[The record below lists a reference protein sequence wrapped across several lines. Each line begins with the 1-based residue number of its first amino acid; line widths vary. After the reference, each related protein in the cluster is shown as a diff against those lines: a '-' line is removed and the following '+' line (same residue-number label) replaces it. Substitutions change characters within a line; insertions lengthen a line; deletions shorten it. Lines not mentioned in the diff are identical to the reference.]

1 MKVFAHRGFSYKF
14 PEASRSA
21 YEGAIA
27 VNADGLECDIR
38 LTRDLI
44 PVCFHD
50 RNLKRIAGIS
60 KSVSKLSLKELRE
73 LTDVMTLGELITL
86 ASEHGK
92 DLLIETKH
100 PSIFGRTVE
109 KKVLSE
115 INGRNNCTVMSFSLF
130 AVLWLR
136 KRIRSTGYV
145 IRHRWKLLIIPTEIV
160 AIDYQLFNK
169 SKWARRRLEN
179 KVVYL
184 WTVNEVK
191 EVKFPK
197 RIKGVIS
204 DKPDLPFFLLGSR

>member
-1 MKVFAHRGFSYKF
+1 MKVFAHRGFSHKYS
-14 PEASRSA
+14 EASRSA

-27 VNADGLECDIR
+27 VSADGLECDIR

-50 RNLKRIAGIS
+50 RNLKRIAGNI
-60 KSVSKLSLKELRE
+60 KSVSRLSLKELRE
-73 LTDVMTLGELITL
+73 LTDVMTLGELIQL
-86 ASEHGK
+86 ASEHRK

-109 KKVLSE
+109 KKVLAE
-115 INGRNNCTVMSFSLF
+115 IDGRNNFTVMSFSLF

-145 IRHRWKLLIIPTEIV
+145 IGHRWRLLFLPTEIV
-160 AIDYQLFNK
+160 AIDYQLFTK

-184 WTVNEVK
+184 WTVNEVND
-191 EVKFPK
+191 VKFAGQV
-197 RIKGVIS
+197 KGVIT
-204 DKPDLPFFLLGSR
+204 DKPNLPFRLS

>member
-50 RNLKRIAGIS
+50 RNLKRIAGNT
-60 KSVSKLSLKELRE
+60 KSVSNLSLKELRE
-73 LTDVMTLGELITL
+73 LTDVMTLDELVKL
-86 ASEHGK
+86 ASEHKK

-100 PSIFGRTVE
+100 PSIFRRTVE
-109 KKVLSE
+109 KKVLAE
-115 INGRNNCTVMSFSLF
+115 INGKNNCTVMSFSLF

-145 IRHRWKLLIIPTEIV
+145 IGHRWRLLFLPTEIV

-184 WTVNEVK
+184 WTVNDVK
-191 EVKFPK
+191 DVKFVGQV
-197 RIKGVIS
+197 KGVIT
-204 DKPDLPFFLLGSR
+204 DKPNLPFRLS

>member
-50 RNLKRIAGIS
+50 RNLKRIAGNT
-60 KSVSKLSLKELRE
+60 KSVSRLSLNELRE
-73 LTDVMTLGELITL
+73 LTDVMTLGELVKL
-86 ASEHGK
+86 ASEHKK

-100 PSIFGRTVE
+100 PSIFRRTIE
-109 KKVLSE
+109 KKVLAE
-115 INGRNNCTVMSFSLF
+115 INGKNNCTVMSFSLF

-145 IRHRWKLLIIPTEIV
+145 IRHRWRLLFLPTEIV

-184 WTVNEVK
+184 WTVNDVK
-191 EVKFPK
+191 DVKFVGQ
-197 RIKGVIS
+197 IKGVIT
-204 DKPDLPFFLLGSR
+204 DKPNLPFRLS

>member
-1 MKVFAHRGFSYKF
+1 MKVIAHRGFSYKF

-50 RNLKRIAGIS
+50 RNLKRIAGFS
-60 KSVSKLSLKELRE
+60 KSVSKLSLQELRE

-86 ASEHGK
+86 ASEHKK

-100 PSIFGRTVE
+100 PSIFRRTVE
-109 KKVLSE
+109 KKVLAE
-115 INGRNNCTVMSFSLF
+115 INGKNNCTVMSFSLF

-136 KRIRSTGYV
+136 KRILSAGYV
-145 IRHRWKLLIIPTEIV
+145 IGHRWRLLFLPTEIV

-184 WTVNEVK
+184 WTVNEVND
-191 EVKFPK
+191 VKFVGQV
-197 RIKGVIS
+197 KGVIT
-204 DKPDLPFFLLGSR
+204 DKPNLPFRLS

>member
-1 MKVFAHRGFSYKF
+1 MKVFAHRGFSHKY

-50 RNLKRIAGIS
+50 RNLKRIAGNI
-60 KSVSKLSLKELRE
+60 KSVSRLSLKELRE
-73 LTDVMTLGELITL
+73 LTDVMTLGELVKL
-86 ASEHGK
+86 ASEHKK

-100 PSIFGRTVE
+100 PSIFRRTVE
-109 KKVLSE
+109 KKVLAE
-115 INGRNNCTVMSFSLF
+115 INGKNNCSVMSFSLF

-145 IRHRWKLLIIPTEIV
+145 IGHRWRLLFLPTEIV

-184 WTVNEVK
+184 WTVNDVK
-191 EVKFPK
+191 DVKFVGQV
-197 RIKGVIS
+197 KGVIT
-204 DKPDLPFFLLGSR
+204 DKPNLPFRLS

>member
-27 VNADGLECDIR
+27 VNADGLECDVR

-50 RNLKRIAGIS
+50 RNLKRIAGSS
-60 KSVSKLSLKELRE
+60 KSVAKLSLKELRE
-73 LTDVMTLGELITL
+73 LTDVMTLSELIEL
-86 ASEHGK
+86 AEKHQK
-92 DLLIETKH
+92 ELLIETKH
-100 PSIFGRTVE
+100 PSRFGRNIE
-109 KKVLSE
+109 KKVLAEVKGKSNFT
-115 INGRNNCTVMSFSLF
+115 IMSFSLF

-145 IRHRWKLLIIPTEIV
+145 IGHRWRLLFLPTNIV

-169 SKWARRRLEN
+169 SKWARRRLLN
-179 KVVYL
+179 KIVYL
-184 WTVNEVK
+184 WTVNDTNDVK
-191 EVKFPK
+191 HVAL
-197 RIKGVIS
+197 IKGVIT
-204 DKPDLPFFLLGSR
+204 DKPNLPFRLS

>member
-50 RNLKRIAGIS
+50 RNLKRIAGNI
-60 KSVSKLSLKELRE
+60 KSVSRLSLKELRE
-73 LTDVMTLGELITL
+73 LTDVMTLGELVKL
-86 ASEHGK
+86 ASEHKK

-100 PSIFGRTVE
+100 PSIFRRTVE
-109 KKVLSE
+109 KKVLAE
-115 INGRNNCTVMSFSLF
+115 INGKNNCTVMSFSLF

-145 IRHRWKLLIIPTEIV
+145 IGHRWRLLFLPTETV

-184 WTVNEVK
+184 WTVNDVK
-191 EVKFPK
+191 DVKFVGQV
-197 RIKGVIS
+197 KGVIT
-204 DKPDLPFFLLGSR
+204 DKPNLPFRLSP

>member
-50 RNLKRIAGIS
+50 RNLKRIAGNT
-60 KSVSKLSLKELRE
+60 KSVSRLSLNELRE
-73 LTDVMTLGELITL
+73 LTDVMTLGELVKL
-86 ASEHGK
+86 ASEHKK

-100 PSIFGRTVE
+100 PSIFRRTIE
-109 KKVLSE
+109 KKVLAE
-115 INGRNNCTVMSFSLF
+115 INGKNNCTVMSFSLF

-145 IRHRWKLLIIPTEIV
+145 IGHRWRLLFLPTELV
-160 AIDYQLFNK
+160 AIDYQLFNE
-169 SKWARRRLEN
+169 SKWARSRLEN

-184 WTVNEVK
+184 WTVNDVK
-191 EVKFPK
+191 DVKFVGPV
-197 RIKGVIS
+197 KGVIT
-204 DKPDLPFFLLGSR
+204 DKPNLPFRLSP

>member
-50 RNLKRIAGIS
+50 RNLKRIAGFS
-60 KSVSKLSLKELRE
+60 KSVSKLSLQELRE

-86 ASEHGK
+86 ASEHKK

-100 PSIFGRTVE
+100 PSIFRRTVE
-109 KKVLSE
+109 KKVLAE
-115 INGRNNCTVMSFSLF
+115 INGKNNCTVMSFSLF

-136 KRIRSTGYV
+136 KRILSAGYV
-145 IRHRWKLLIIPTEIV
+145 IGHRWRLLFLPTEIV

-179 KVVYL
+179 KSVYL
-184 WTVNEVK
+184 WAINDVK
-191 EVKFPK
+191 DLKFVGQV
-197 RIKGVIS
+197 KGVIT
-204 DKPDLPFFLLGSR
+204 DKPNLPFRLS

>member
-50 RNLKRIAGIS
+50 RNLKRIAGNI
-60 KSVSKLSLKELRE
+60 KSVSRLSLKELRE
-73 LTDVMTLGELITL
+73 LTDVMTLGELVKL
-86 ASEHGK
+86 ASEHKK

-100 PSIFGRTVE
+100 PSIFRRTVE
-109 KKVLSE
+109 KKVLAE
-115 INGRNNCTVMSFSLF
+115 INGKNNCTVMSFSLF

-145 IRHRWKLLIIPTEIV
+145 IGHRWRLLFLPTEIV
-160 AIDYQLFNK
+160 AIDYKLFNK

-179 KVVYL
+179 KAVYL
-184 WTVNEVK
+184 WTVNDVK
-191 EVKFPK
+191 DVKFVGQ
-197 RIKGVIS
+197 IKGVIT
-204 DKPDLPFFLLGSR
+204 DKPNLPFRLS

>member
-50 RNLKRIAGIS
+50 RNLKRIAGNI
-60 KSVSKLSLKELRE
+60 KSVSRLSLKELRE
-73 LTDVMTLGELITL
+73 LTDVMTLGELVKL
-86 ASEHGK
+86 ASEHKK

-100 PSIFGRTVE
+100 PSIFRRTIE
-109 KKVLSE
+109 KKVFAE
-115 INGRNNCTVMSFSLF
+115 INGKNNCTVMSFSLF

-136 KRIRSTGYV
+136 KRILSAGYV
-145 IRHRWKLLIIPTEIV
+145 IGHRWRLLFLPTEIV

-184 WTVNEVK
+184 WTVNDVK
-191 EVKFPK
+191 DVKFVGQ
-197 RIKGVIS
+197 IKGVIT
-204 DKPDLPFFLLGSR
+204 DKPNLPFRLS

>member
-50 RNLKRIAGIS
+50 RNLKRIAGNI
-60 KSVSKLSLKELRE
+60 KSVSRLSLKELRE
-73 LTDVMTLGELITL
+73 LTDVMTLGELVKL
-86 ASEHGK
+86 ASEHKK

-100 PSIFGRTVE
+100 PSIFRRTVE
-109 KKVLSE
+109 KKVLAE
-115 INGRNNCTVMSFSLF
+115 INGKNNCTVMSFSLF

-145 IRHRWKLLIIPTEIV
+145 IRHRWRLLFLPTEIV

-184 WTVNEVK
+184 WTVNDVK
-191 EVKFPK
+191 DVKFVGQV
-197 RIKGVIS
+197 KGVIT
-204 DKPDLPFFLLGSR
+204 DKPNLPFRLS

>member
-14 PEASRSA
+14 PEASRNA

-73 LTDVMTLGELITL
+73 LTDVMTLGELVKL
-86 ASEHGK
+86 ASEHKK

-100 PSIFGRTVE
+100 PSIFRRTIE
-109 KKVLSE
+109 KKVFAE
-115 INGRNNCTVMSFSLF
+115 INGKNNCTVMSFSLF

-136 KRIRSTGYV
+136 KRILSAGYV
-145 IRHRWKLLIIPTEIV
+145 IGHRWRLLFLPTEIV

-184 WTVNEVK
+184 WTVNDVK
-191 EVKFPK
+191 DVKFVGQ
-197 RIKGVIS
+197 IKGVIT
-204 DKPDLPFFLLGSR
+204 DKPNLPFRLS

>member
-27 VNADGLECDIR
+27 VNANGLECDIR

-50 RNLKRIAGIS
+50 RNLKRIAGFS
-60 KSVSKLSLKELRE
+60 KSVSKLSLQELRE

-100 PSIFGRTVE
+100 PSIFRRTVE
-109 KKVLSE
+109 KKVLAE
-115 INGRNNCTVMSFSLF
+115 INGKNNCTVMSFSLF

-145 IRHRWKLLIIPTEIV
+145 IRHRWRLLFLPTEIV

-184 WTVNEVK
+184 WTVNEVND
-191 EVKFPK
+191 VKFVGQV
-197 RIKGVIS
+197 KGVIT
-204 DKPDLPFFLLGSR
+204 DKPNLPFRLS

>member
-50 RNLKRIAGIS
+50 RNLKRIAGSS
-60 KSVSKLSLKELRE
+60 KSVCKLSLKELRE

-100 PSIFGRTVE
+100 PSIFRRTVE
-109 KKVLSE
+109 KKVLAE
-115 INGRNNCTVMSFSLF
+115 INGKNNCTVMSFSLF

-145 IRHRWKLLIIPTEIV
+145 IGHRWRLLFLPTDIV

-169 SKWARRRLEN
+169 SKWARSRLES

-184 WTVNEVK
+184 WTVNDVK
-191 EVKFPK
+191 DVKFVGQV
-197 RIKGVIS
+197 KGVIT
-204 DKPDLPFFLLGSR
+204 DKPNLPFRLS

>member
-50 RNLKRIAGIS
+50 RNLKRIAGNI
-60 KSVSKLSLKELRE
+60 KSVSRLSLKELRE
-73 LTDVMTLGELITL
+73 LIDVMTLGELVKL
-86 ASEHGK
+86 ASEHKK

-100 PSIFGRTVE
+100 PSIFRRTVE
-109 KKVLSE
+109 KKVLAE
-115 INGRNNCTVMSFSLF
+115 INGKNNCTVMSFSLF

-136 KRIRSTGYV
+136 KRILSAGYV
-145 IRHRWKLLIIPTEIV
+145 IGHRWRLLFLPTEIV

-184 WTVNEVK
+184 WTVNEVND
-191 EVKFPK
+191 VKFVGQV
-197 RIKGVIS
+197 KGVIT
-204 DKPDLPFFLLGSR
+204 DKPNLPFRLS

>member
-50 RNLKRIAGIS
+50 RNLKRIAGNT
-60 KSVSKLSLKELRE
+60 KSVSRLSLKELRE

-86 ASEHGK
+86 ASEHKK

-100 PSIFGRTVE
+100 PSIFRRTVE
-109 KKVLSE
+109 KKVLAE
-115 INGRNNCTVMSFSLF
+115 INGKNNCTVMSFSLF

-145 IRHRWKLLIIPTEIV
+145 IGHRWRLLFLPTEIV

-169 SKWARRRLEN
+169 SKWARRRLES

-184 WTVNEVK
+184 WTVNDVK
-191 EVKFPK
+191 DVKFVGQV
-197 RIKGVIS
+197 KGVIT
-204 DKPDLPFFLLGSR
+204 DKPNLPFRLS

>member
-50 RNLKRIAGIS
+50 RNLKRIAGNI
-60 KSVSKLSLKELRE
+60 KSVSRLSLKELRE
-73 LTDVMTLGELITL
+73 LTDVMTLGELVKL
-86 ASEHGK
+86 ASEHKK

-100 PSIFGRTVE
+100 PSIFRRTVE
-109 KKVLSE
+109 KKVLAE
-115 INGRNNCTVMSFSLF
+115 INGKNNCTVMSFSLF

-136 KRIRSTGYV
+136 KRILSAGYV
-145 IRHRWKLLIIPTEIV
+145 IGHRWRLLFLPTEIV

-184 WTVNEVK
+184 WTVNDVK
-191 EVKFPK
+191 DVKFVGQV
-197 RIKGVIS
+197 KGVIT
-204 DKPDLPFFLLGSR
+204 DKPNLPFRLS

>member
-50 RNLKRIAGIS
+50 RNLKRIAGFS
-60 KSVSKLSLKELRE
+60 KSVSKLSLQELRE

-86 ASEHGK
+86 ASEHKK

-100 PSIFGRTVE
+100 PSIFRRTVE
-109 KKVLSE
+109 KKVLAE
-115 INGRNNCTVMSFSLF
+115 INGKNNCTVMSFSLF

-145 IRHRWKLLIIPTEIV
+145 IRHRWRLLFLPTEIV

-184 WTVNEVK
+184 WTVNEVND
-191 EVKFPK
+191 VKFVGQV
-197 RIKGVIS
+197 KGVIT
-204 DKPDLPFFLLGSR
+204 DKPNLPFRLS

>member
-21 YEGAIA
+21 YEGAIE

-38 LTRDLI
+38 LTCDLI

-50 RNLKRIAGIS
+50 RNLKRIAGSS
-60 KSVSKLSLKELRE
+60 KSVCKLSLKELRE

-100 PSIFGRTVE
+100 PSIFRRTVE
-109 KKVLSE
+109 KKVLAE
-115 INGRNNCTVMSFSLF
+115 INGKNNCTVMSFSLF

-145 IRHRWKLLIIPTEIV
+145 IGHRWKLLFLPTEIV

-169 SKWARRRLEN
+169 SKWARRRLES

-184 WTVNEVK
+184 WTVNDVND
-191 EVKFPK
+191 VKFVSQ
-197 RIKGVIS
+197 IKGVIT
-204 DKPDLPFFLLGSR
+204 DKPNLPFRLS

>member
-1 MKVFAHRGFSYKF
+1 MKVIAHRGFSYKF

-50 RNLKRIAGIS
+50 RNLKRIAGFS
-60 KSVSKLSLKELRE
+60 KSVSKLSLQELRE
-73 LTDVMTLGELITL
+73 LTDVMTLGELVKL
-86 ASEHGK
+86 ASEHKK

-100 PSIFGRTVE
+100 PSIFRRTVE
-109 KKVLSE
+109 KKVLAE
-115 INGRNNCTVMSFSLF
+115 INGKNNCTVMSFSLF

-145 IRHRWKLLIIPTEIV
+145 IGHRWRLLFLPTEIV

-184 WTVNEVK
+184 WTVNEVND
-191 EVKFPK
+191 VKFVGQV
-197 RIKGVIS
+197 KGVIT
-204 DKPDLPFFLLGSR
+204 DKPIYRFD

>member
-50 RNLKRIAGIS
+50 RNLKRIAGNT
-60 KSVSKLSLKELRE
+60 KSVSRLSLNELRE
-73 LTDVMTLGELITL
+73 LTDVMTLGELVKL
-86 ASEHGK
+86 ASEHKK

-100 PSIFGRTVE
+100 PSIFRRTIE
-109 KKVLSE
+109 KKVFAE
-115 INGRNNCTVMSFSLF
+115 INGKNNCTVMSFSLF

-136 KRIRSTGYV
+136 KRILSAGYV
-145 IRHRWKLLIIPTEIV
+145 IGHRWRLLFLPTEIV

-184 WTVNEVK
+184 WTVNDVK
-191 EVKFPK
+191 DVKFVGQ
-197 RIKGVIS
+197 IKGVIT
-204 DKPDLPFFLLGSR
+204 DKPNLPFRLS

>member
-50 RNLKRIAGIS
+50 RNLKRIAGNT
-60 KSVSKLSLKELRE
+60 KSVSRLSLNELRE
-73 LTDVMTLGELITL
+73 LTDIMTLGELVKL
-86 ASEHGK
+86 ASEHKK

-100 PSIFGRTVE
+100 PSIFRRTVE
-109 KKVLSE
+109 KKVLAE
-115 INGRNNCTVMSFSLF
+115 INGRNNFTVMSFSLF

-145 IRHRWKLLIIPTEIV
+145 IAHRWRLLFLPTELV

-169 SKWARRRLEN
+169 SKWARRRLES

-184 WTVNEVK
+184 WTVNDVK
-191 EVKFPK
+191 DMKFVSQ
-197 RIKGVIS
+197 IKGVIT
-204 DKPDLPFFLLGSR
+204 DKPNLPFRLG

>member
-1 MKVFAHRGFSYKF
+1 MKVIAHRGFSYKF

-50 RNLKRIAGIS
+50 RNLKRIAGNI
-60 KSVSKLSLKELRE
+60 KSVSRLSLKELRE
-73 LTDVMTLGELITL
+73 LTDVMTLGELVKL
-86 ASEHGK
+86 ASEHKK

-100 PSIFGRTVE
+100 PSIFRRTVE
-109 KKVLSE
+109 KKVLAE
-115 INGRNNCTVMSFSLF
+115 INGKNNCTVMSFSLF

-145 IRHRWKLLIIPTEIV
+145 IGHRWRLLFLPTEIV

-184 WTVNEVK
+184 WTVNDVK
-191 EVKFPK
+191 DVKFVGQV
-197 RIKGVIS
+197 KGVIT
-204 DKPDLPFFLLGSR
+204 DKPNLPFRLS

>member
-14 PEASRSA
+14 PEATRSA

-50 RNLKRIAGIS
+50 RNLKRIAGNT
-60 KSVSKLSLKELRE
+60 KSVSRLSLKELRE
-73 LTDVMTLGELITL
+73 LTDVMTLGELVKL
-86 ASEHGK
+86 ASEHKK

-100 PSIFGRTVE
+100 PSKFGRTVE
-109 KKVLSE
+109 KKVLAE
-115 INGRNNCTVMSFSLF
+115 IDGRNNFTVMSFSLF

-145 IRHRWKLLIIPTEIV
+145 IGHRWRLLFLPTEIV
-160 AIDYQLFNK
+160 AIDYQLFTK

-184 WTVNEVK
+184 WTVNEVND
-191 EVKFPK
+191 VKFAGQV
-197 RIKGVIS
+197 KGVIT
-204 DKPDLPFFLLGSR
+204 DKPNLPFRLS

>member
-50 RNLKRIAGIS
+50 RNLKRIAGNI
-60 KSVSKLSLKELRE
+60 KSVSRLSLKELRE
-73 LTDVMTLGELITL
+73 LTDVMTLGELVKL
-86 ASEHGK
+86 ASEHKK

-100 PSIFGRTVE
+100 PSIFRRTVE
-109 KKVLSE
+109 KKVLAE
-115 INGRNNCTVMSFSLF
+115 INDKNNCTLMSFSLF

-145 IRHRWKLLIIPTEIV
+145 IGHRWRLLFLPTELV
-160 AIDYQLFNK
+160 AIDYQLFNE
-169 SKWARRRLEN
+169 SKWARRRLES

-184 WTVNEVK
+184 WTVNDVK
-191 EVKFPK
+191 DVKFVGQ
-197 RIKGVIS
+197 IKGVIT
-204 DKPDLPFFLLGSR
+204 DKPNLPFRLS

>member
-1 MKVFAHRGFSYKF
+1 MKVFAHRGFSHKYS
-14 PEASRSA
+14 EASRSA

-50 RNLKRIAGIS
+50 RNLKRIAGNI
-60 KSVSKLSLKELRE
+60 KSVSRLSLKELRE
-73 LTDVMTLGELITL
+73 LTDVMTLGELVKL
-86 ASEHGK
+86 ASEHKK

-100 PSIFGRTVE
+100 PSIFRRTVE
-109 KKVLSE
+109 KKVLAE
-115 INGRNNCTVMSFSLF
+115 INGKNNCTVMSFSLF

-145 IRHRWKLLIIPTEIV
+145 IGHRWRLLFLPTEIV

-184 WTVNEVK
+184 WTVNDVK
-191 EVKFPK
+191 DVKFVGQV
-197 RIKGVIS
+197 KGVIT
-204 DKPDLPFFLLGSR
+204 DKPNLPFRLS

>member
-73 LTDVMTLGELITL
+73 LTDVMTLGELVKL
-86 ASEHGK
+86 ASEHKK

-100 PSIFGRTVE
+100 PSIFRRTIE
-109 KKVLSE
+109 KKVFAE
-115 INGRNNCTVMSFSLF
+115 INGKNNCTVMSFSLF

-136 KRIRSTGYV
+136 KRILSAGYV
-145 IRHRWKLLIIPTEIV
+145 IGHRWRLLFLPTEIV

-184 WTVNEVK
+184 WTVNDVK
-191 EVKFPK
+191 DVKFVGQ
-197 RIKGVIS
+197 IKGVIT
-204 DKPDLPFFLLGSR
+204 DKPNLPFRLS

>member
-50 RNLKRIAGIS
+50 RNLKRIAGNI
-60 KSVSKLSLKELRE
+60 KSVSRLSLKELRE
-73 LTDVMTLGELITL
+73 LTDVMTLGELVKL
-86 ASEHGK
+86 ASEHKK

-100 PSIFGRTVE
+100 PSIFRRTVE
-109 KKVLSE
+109 KKVLAE
-115 INGRNNCTVMSFSLF
+115 INGKNNCTVMSFSLF

-145 IRHRWKLLIIPTEIV
+145 IGHRWRLLFLPTEIV

-184 WTVNEVK
+184 WTVNDVK
-191 EVKFPK
+191 DVKFVGQV
-197 RIKGVIS
+197 KGVIT
-204 DKPDLPFFLLGSR
+204 DKPNLPFRLS

>member
-50 RNLKRIAGIS
+50 RNLKRIAGNT
-60 KSVSKLSLKELRE
+60 KSVSRLSLNELRE
-73 LTDVMTLGELITL
+73 LTDVMTLGELVKL
-86 ASEHGK
+86 ASEHKK

-100 PSIFGRTVE
+100 PSIFRRTVE
-109 KKVLSE
+109 KKVLAE
-115 INGRNNCTVMSFSLF
+115 INGKNNCTVMSFSLF

-145 IRHRWKLLIIPTEIV
+145 IGHRWRLLFLPTEIV
-160 AIDYQLFNK
+160 AIDYQLFNR
-169 SKWARRRLEN
+169 SKWTRRKLEN

-184 WTVNEVK
+184 WTVNEVND
-191 EVKFPK
+191 VKFVGQV
-197 RIKGVIS
+197 KGVIT
-204 DKPDLPFFLLGSR
+204 DKPNLPFRLS

>member
-50 RNLKRIAGIS
+50 RNLKRIAGNI
-60 KSVSKLSLKELRE
+60 KSVSRLSLNELRE
-73 LTDVMTLGELITL
+73 LTDVMTLGELVKL
-86 ASEHGK
+86 ASEHKK

-100 PSIFGRTVE
+100 PSIFRRTVE
-109 KKVLSE
+109 KKVLAE
-115 INGRNNCTVMSFSLF
+115 INGKNNCAVMSFSLF

-145 IRHRWKLLIIPTEIV
+145 VGHRWRLLFLPTEIV

-184 WTVNEVK
+184 WTVNDVK
-191 EVKFPK
+191 DVKFVGQV
-197 RIKGVIS
+197 KGVIT
-204 DKPDLPFFLLGSR
+204 DKPNLPFRLS

>member
-1 MKVFAHRGFSYKF
+1 MKVFAHRGFSHKY

-50 RNLKRIAGIS
+50 RNLKRIAGNT
-60 KSVSKLSLKELRE
+60 KSVSRLSLNELRE
-73 LTDVMTLGELITL
+73 LTDVMTLGELVKL
-86 ASEHGK
+86 ASEHKK

-100 PSIFGRTVE
+100 PSIFRRTVE
-109 KKVLSE
+109 KKVLAE
-115 INGRNNCTVMSFSLF
+115 INGKNNCTVMSFSLI

-145 IRHRWKLLIIPTEIV
+145 IGHRWRLLFLPTDIV

-169 SKWARRRLEN
+169 SKWARSRLES

-184 WTVNEVK
+184 WTVNDVK
-191 EVKFPK
+191 DVKFVGQV
-197 RIKGVIS
+197 KGVIT
-204 DKPDLPFFLLGSR
+204 DKPNLPFRLS

>member
-60 KSVSKLSLKELRE
+60 KSVSRLSLNELRE
-73 LTDVMTLGELITL
+73 LTDVMTLGELVKL
-86 ASEHGK
+86 ASEHKK

-100 PSIFGRTVE
+100 PSIFRRTVE
-109 KKVLSE
+109 KKVLAE
-115 INGRNNCTVMSFSLF
+115 INGKNNCTVMSFSLF

-136 KRIRSTGYV
+136 KRILSAGYV
-145 IRHRWKLLIIPTEIV
+145 IGHRWRLLFLPTEIV

-184 WTVNEVK
+184 WTVNDVK
-191 EVKFPK
+191 DVKFVGQV
-197 RIKGVIS
+197 KGVIT
-204 DKPDLPFFLLGSR
+204 DKPNLPFRLS

>member
-50 RNLKRIAGIS
+50 RNLKRIAGNI
-60 KSVSKLSLKELRE
+60 KSVSRLSLKELRE
-73 LTDVMTLGELITL
+73 LTDVMTLGELVKL
-86 ASEHGK
+86 ASEHKK

-100 PSIFGRTVE
+100 PSIFRRTVE
-109 KKVLSE
+109 KKVLAE
-115 INGRNNCTVMSFSLF
+115 INDKNNCTLMSFSLF

-145 IRHRWKLLIIPTEIV
+145 IGHRWRLLFLPTEIV

-184 WTVNEVK
+184 WTVNDVK
-191 EVKFPK
+191 DVKFVGQ
-197 RIKGVIS
+197 IKGVIT
-204 DKPDLPFFLLGSR
+204 DKPNLPFRLS